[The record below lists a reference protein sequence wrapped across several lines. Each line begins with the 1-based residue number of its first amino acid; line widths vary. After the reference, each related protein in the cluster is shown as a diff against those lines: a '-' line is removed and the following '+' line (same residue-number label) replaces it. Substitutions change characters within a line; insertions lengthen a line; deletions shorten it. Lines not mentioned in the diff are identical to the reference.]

1 MKLDKS
7 QELLKRDQAVI
18 SASYPRAAPF
28 VMDHGSGAEAWDV
41 DGNRFI
47 DFMAGIAVCTTGH
60 SHPKVVAAIQDQAER
75 FIHISSDY
83 YHPLWIELSERI
95 AEIAPFSEPAKVFL
109 GNSGTEA
116 VEAGIKL
123 ARHHTGR
130 PLFIGFQGGFHG
142 RTLGSLA
149 LTSSKS
155 VQRSGFGPPSIGVTH
170 VPYPNEYRQV
180 LQPTSEDYGETVV
193 NYIED
198 QILKTVVPPEDCAAI
213 LVEPILGEGGY
224 VVPTP
229 GFFPALR
236 ELCDRHGILLIVDEV
251 QSGIGRTGKWWAIEH
266 WDVEPDIVCFAK
278 GIASGVP
285 MGGIVARGSVMD
297 WPEGAH
303 GNTYGGNPLACSAA
317 LATLSLVEEE
327 LMVNAQSMGEY
338 AMDAL
343 EEMQSRHQTIGEVRG
358 RGLMIGVEFVEGD
371 GAKQPAHEFRERVIE
386 EAYARGL
393 LLLGCGESTI
403 RLAPALSIE
412 ESLLDEGLRII
423 EESISTAS
431 V

>member
-1 MKLDKS
+1 MKLDKG
-7 QELLKRDQAVI
+7 QELLKRDQAVV
-18 SASYPRAAPF
+18 SPSYPRAAPF
-28 VMDHGSGAEAWDV
+28 VMDHGSGAEVWDL

-60 SHPKVVAAIQDQAER
+60 SHPKVVAAIQEQAER

-83 YHPLWIELSERI
+83 YHPIWVEVSERL

-109 GNSGTEA
+109 ANSGTEA

-149 LTSSKS
+149 FTSSKS

-170 VPYPNEYRQV
+170 VPYPNGYRQV

-213 LVEPILGEGGY
+213 LVEPIQGEGGY

-285 MGGIVARGSVMD
+285 MGGIVARESVMD

-317 LATLSLVEEE
+317 LATLALVEEE
-327 LMVNAQSMGEY
+327 LMVNAQQMGEY

-343 EEMQSRHQTIGEVRG
+343 EEMQSRHQSIGEVRG
-358 RGLMIGVEFVEGD
+358 KGLMIGVEFIEGD
-371 GAKQPAHEFRERVIE
+371 GAKQPAHALREQVVE
-386 EAYARGL
+386 EAFNRGL
-393 LLLGCGESTI
+393 LLLGCGASTV

-412 ESLLDEGLRII
+412 EGLLDEGLRIM
-423 EESISTAS
+423 EESISTVS
-431 V
+431 G

>member
-149 LTSSKS
+149 FTSSKS

>member
-60 SHPKVVAAIQDQAER
+60 SHPKVVAAIQNQAER

-149 LTSSKS
+149 FTSSKS

-297 WPEGAH
+297 WPKGAH

-371 GAKQPAHEFRERVIE
+371 GEKRPAHEFRERVIE
-386 EAYARGL
+386 EAHARGL

-412 ESLLDEGLRII
+412 ESLLDEGLGII

>member
-7 QELLKRDQAVI
+7 QELLKRDRAVI
-18 SASYPRAAPF
+18 SPSYPRAAPF
-28 VMDHGSGAEAWDV
+28 VMDHGSGAEVWDV

-47 DFMAGIAVCTTGH
+47 DFVAGIAVCTTGH
-60 SHPKVVAAIQDQAER
+60 SHPKVVAAIQEQAER

-83 YHPLWIELSERI
+83 YHPLWIELSERL
-95 AEIAPFSEPAKVFL
+95 AKIAPFSEPAKIFL

-149 LTSSKS
+149 FTSSKS

-198 QILKTVVPPEDCAAI
+198 QILKTVVPPEDCAGI
-213 LVEPILGEGGY
+213 LVEPIQGEGGY
-224 VVPTP
+224 VVPPP

-236 ELCDRHGILLIVDEV
+236 ALCDRHGIMLIADEV

-266 WDVEPDIVCFAK
+266 WGVEPDIVCFAK

-285 MGGIVARGSVMD
+285 MGGIVARESVMD

-303 GNTYGGNPLACSAA
+303 SNTYGGNPLACSAA

-327 LMVNAQSMGEY
+327 LMVNAQNMGEY

-343 EEMQSRHQTIGEVRG
+343 EEMQSRHQSIGQVRG
-358 RGLMIGVEFVEGD
+358 KGLMIGVEFVDGD
-371 GAKQPAHEFRERVIE
+371 GTQRPAHELRERVIE

-393 LLLGCGESTI
+393 LLLGCGESTV

-423 EESISTAS
+423 EESISTIS
-431 V
+431 T

>member
-18 SASYPRAAPF
+18 SPSYPRAAPF
-28 VMDHGSGAEAWDV
+28 VMDHGSGAEVWDV

-47 DFMAGIAVCTTGH
+47 DFVAGIAVCTTGH
-60 SHPKVVAAIQDQAER
+60 SHPKVVAAIQEQAER

-83 YHPLWIELSERI
+83 YHPLWIELSERL
-95 AEIAPFSEPAKVFL
+95 AKIAPFSEPAKVFL

-149 LTSSKS
+149 FTSSKS
-155 VQRSGFGPPSIGVTH
+155 IQRSGFGPPSIGVTH

-180 LQPTSEDYGETVV
+180 LQPPIQDYGETVV
-193 NYIED
+193 NYIDD
-198 QILKTVVPPEDCAAI
+198 QILKTIVPPEDCAGI
-213 LVEPILGEGGY
+213 LVEPIQGEGGY
-224 VVPTP
+224 VVPPP

-236 ELCDRHGILLIVDEV
+236 ALCDRHGIMLIADEV

-266 WDVEPDIVCFAK
+266 WGVEPDIVCFAK

-285 MGGIVARGSVMD
+285 MGGIVARESVMD

-303 GNTYGGNPLACSAA
+303 SNTYGGNPLACSAA

-327 LMVNAQSMGEY
+327 LMVNAQNMGEY

-343 EEMQSRHQTIGEVRG
+343 EEMQSRHQSIGQVRG
-358 RGLMIGVEFVEGD
+358 KGLMIGVEFVD
-371 GAKQPAHEFRERVIE
+371 GNGTQRPAHELRERVIE

-393 LLLGCGESTI
+393 LLLGCGESTV

-423 EESISTAS
+423 EESISTIS
-431 V
+431 T

>member
-7 QELLKRDQAVI
+7 QELLKRDHAVI
-18 SASYPRAAPF
+18 SPSYPRAAPF
-28 VMDHGSGAEAWDV
+28 VMDHGSGAEVWDV

-47 DFMAGIAVCTTGH
+47 DFVAGIAVCTTGH
-60 SHPKVVAAIQDQAER
+60 SHPKVVAAIQEQAER

-83 YHPLWIELSERI
+83 YHPLWVELSERL
-95 AEIAPFSEPAKVFL
+95 AKIAPFSEPAKIFL

-149 LTSSKS
+149 FTSSKS

-198 QILKTVVPPEDCAAI
+198 QILKTVVPPEDCAGI
-213 LVEPILGEGGY
+213 LVEPIQGEGGY
-224 VVPTP
+224 VVPPP

-236 ELCDRHGILLIVDEV
+236 ALCDRHGIMLIADEV

-266 WDVEPDIVCFAK
+266 WGVEPDIVCFAK

-285 MGGIVARGSVMD
+285 MGGIVARESVMD

-303 GNTYGGNPLACSAA
+303 SNTYGGNPLACSAA

-327 LMVNAQSMGEY
+327 LMVNAQNMGEY

-343 EEMQSRHQTIGEVRG
+343 EEMQSRHQSIGQVRG
-358 RGLMIGVEFVEGD
+358 KGLMIGVEFVD
-371 GAKQPAHEFRERVIE
+371 GNGTQRPAHELRERVIE

-393 LLLGCGESTI
+393 LLLGCGESTV

-423 EESISTAS
+423 EESISTIS
-431 V
+431 T